1 MDKIIR
7 CITSDGAIMAA
18 CVDASDI
25 VFTAKKI
32 HHLSRSATAA
42 LGRLLCATSIMGDML
57 KQKDAS
63 VNLRVMG
70 DGELGPVIAV
80 VALRQQRQPVV
91 RHVHRRCVVTRSAKR
106 KIRRSTPRQRPKRG
120 RALNRAEERYYI
132 YCRHGRSA

>member
-42 LGRLLCATSIMGDML
+42 LGRLLCNINYGRYAQTER
-57 KQKDAS
+57 
-63 VNLRVMG
+63 RVS
-70 DGELGPVIAV
+70 
-80 VALRQQRQPVV
+80 QPS
-91 RHVHRRCVVTRSAKR
+91 CN
-106 KIRRSTPRQRPKRG
+106 G
-120 RALNRAEERYYI
+120 
-132 YCRHGRSA
+132 

>member
-42 LGRLLCATSIMGDML
+42 LGRLFVC
-57 KQKDAS
+57 
-63 VNLRVMG
+63 NLNYGRYAQA
-70 DGELGPVIAV
+70 E
-80 VALRQQRQPVV
+80 
-91 RHVHRRCVVTRSAKR
+91 RCVSQP
-106 KIRRSTPRQRPKRG
+106 SCNG
-120 RALNRAEERYYI
+120 
-132 YCRHGRSA
+132 